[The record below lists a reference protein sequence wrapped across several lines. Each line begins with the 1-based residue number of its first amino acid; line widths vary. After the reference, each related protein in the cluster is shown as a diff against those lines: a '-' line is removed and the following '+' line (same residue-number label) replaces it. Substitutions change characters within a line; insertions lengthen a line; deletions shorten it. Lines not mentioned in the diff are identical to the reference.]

1 MKYIWRPTL
10 KKYIEDRYIHH
21 PNEWYNLVIST
32 PGLLNITIVSDR
44 FTHIH
49 QSQRREQLLD
59 LLREANAPTSL
70 GFISLFTVSEASS
83 LGLFGEPNAQNAR
96 ADNWLDLAEEVTND
110 SEYPKT
116 ERNGTPR
123 TPRTVTFYSFK
134 GGVGCTTALTHVAWI
149 LAMRGRRVVA
159 VDLDLEAPGL
169 SFLLKLTPRPE
180 HGLVDYF
187 YEHSYLPR
195 EVEPTISINEIFGEV
210 RIPDAPGNLFVVSA
224 GLLNLN
230 YMAKIDDLRASAT
243 AEHGEN
249 LWSLFFREITE
260 QLQPDIILVDSRTGI
275 GEWSAFSLL
284 RAADQ
289 AIVFL
294 YPNDQNKHG
303 VDLLLEALASRIS
316 LQLVF
321 SPVPFGQA
329 GIERVRAYWQD
340 LQSRLDVTTD
350 QAHLD
355 EDEEVL
361 EVDTQ
366 SDMAEPITVH
376 YLSELALALSY
387 PVLPLLSNYM
397 NIANVVDENITA
409 TI

>member
-10 KKYIEDRYIHH
+10 KKYIEARYIHH

-44 FTHIH
+44 FTQIH

-59 LLREANAPTSL
+59 LLREAKAPTSL
-70 GFISLFTVSEASS
+70 GFISLFTTSEANS
-83 LGLFGEPNAQNAR
+83 LGLFRESTVQNTR
-96 ADNWLDLAEEVTND
+96 ANNWLDLAEEVTND
-110 SEYPKT
+110 SENPKV
-116 ERNGTPR
+116 EPGTPR
-123 TPRTVTFYSFK
+123 TPHTVTFYSFK

-195 EVEPTISINEIFGEV
+195 EVEPTISISEIFGEV
-210 RIPDAPGNLFVVSA
+210 RIPDASGRLFVVSA

-230 YMAKIDDLRASAT
+230 YMAKVDDLRASAT
-243 AEHGEN
+243 AEHGED

-260 QLQPDIILVDSRTGI
+260 QLHPDIILIDSRTGI
-275 GEWSAFSLL
+275 DEWSAFSLL

-289 AIVFL
+289 AIIFL
-294 YPNDQNKHG
+294 YPNDQNKQG
-303 VDLLLEALASRIS
+303 ADLLLEALADRIP

-321 SPVPFGQA
+321 SPVPFGDA
-329 GIERVRAYWQD
+329 GIERVREYWQD
-340 LQSRLDVTTD
+340 LQSRLDVITD
-350 QAHLD
+350 QANVKVD
-355 EDEEVL
+355 EGIPEV
-361 EVDTQ
+361 ETQ
-366 SDMAEPITVH
+366 SDMSEPITVN
-376 YLSELALALSY
+376 YLTELALALSY

-397 NIANVVDENITA
+397 NIANVIDKNIAA